1 MKTMYWIATLLFI
14 SFISPVTARAQDKQP
29 EKQVYMIVEEMPEFP
44 GGEKALR
51 EFIANS
57 VRYPVVAQEN
67 GIQGRVYVSFTV
79 DKTGMVKDAEV
90 ARGVD
95 PSLDQEALRVVK
107 GLPQWSPGKQ
117 KGEAVDV
124 RYTVPIQFA
133 LDGGPGAEG
142 TITVRETENKLHLT
156 GSVQLIEKIAPY
168 FKDNAQI
175 AIAKETGTIIIDK
188 PGTSPKE
195 GVVVVGYKGQ
205 EQPTE
210 EDIVFFIVEE
220 MPEFPGGEDAMKRHI
235 ATTIKYP
242 VEAQKKG
249 TQGKVYVTFVVAKDG
264 SVKDARIARGADP
277 LLDEEAMRVVK
288 SLPKWTPGK
297 QRGKAVNVSYT
308 VPIEFKLQ

>member
-14 SFISPVTARAQDKQP
+14 SFISPIKVEAQEKQP

-79 DKTGMVKDAEV
+79 DKTGTVTDAQV
-90 ARGVD
+90 VRGVD
-95 PSLDQEALRVVK
+95 PSLDQEALRVVN
-107 GLPQWSPGKQ
+107 GLPKWVPGKQ
-117 KGEAVDV
+117 RGEAVDV

-142 TITVRETENKLHLT
+142 TITVRESENKLYMT
-156 GSVQLIEKIAPY
+156 GSVQLIEKMAPY
-168 FKDNAQI
+168 FNSAQI
-175 AIAKETGTIIIDK
+175 DKGIGTIIIDK

-195 GVVVVGYKGQ
+195 GVVVVGYAGKQ
-205 EQPTE
+205 EPNPE
-210 EDIVFFIVEE
+210 EAVFFIVEE

-264 SVKDARIARGADP
+264 SVKDVRIARGADP

-288 SLPKWTPGK
+288 SLPQWTPGK

>member
-1 MKTMYWIATLLFI
+1 MKTMYWITTLLFI
-14 SFISPVTARAQDKQP
+14 SFISPITGGAQEKQP

-79 DKTGMVKDAEV
+79 DKTGTVTDAQV
-90 ARGVD
+90 VRGVD
-95 PSLDQEALRVVK
+95 PSLDQEALRVVN
-107 GLPQWSPGKQ
+107 GLPKWVPGKQ
-117 KGEAVDV
+117 RGEAVDV

-156 GSVQLIEKIAPY
+156 GSVQLIEKMAPY
-168 FKDNAQI
+168 FNTARI
-175 AIAKETGTIIIDK
+175 EKEAGTIIIDK
-188 PGTSPKE
+188 PSTSPKE
-195 GVVVVGYKGQ
+195 GVVVVGYAGKP
-205 EQPTE
+205 EPNPE
-210 EDIVFFIVEE
+210 EAVFFIVEE

-264 SVKDARIARGADP
+264 SVKDVRIARGADP

-288 SLPKWTPGK
+288 SLPQWTPGK

>member
-1 MKTMYWIATLLFI
+1 MKTMYWITTLLFI
-14 SFISPVTARAQDKQP
+14 SFISPITGGAQEKQP

-44 GGEKALR
+44 GGEKVLR

-79 DKTGMVKDAEV
+79 DKTGTVTDAQV
-90 ARGVD
+90 VRGVD
-95 PSLDQEALRVVK
+95 PSLDQEALRVVN
-107 GLPQWSPGKQ
+107 GLPKWVPGKQ

-156 GSVQLIEKIAPY
+156 GSVQLIEKMAPY
-168 FKDNAQI
+168 FNNARI
-175 AIAKETGTIIIDK
+175 EKEAGTIIIDK

-195 GVVVVGYKGQ
+195 DVVVVGYAGKP
-205 EQPTE
+205 EPNPE
-210 EDIVFFIVEE
+210 EAVFFIVEE

-264 SVKDARIARGADP
+264 SVKDVRIARGADP

-288 SLPKWTPGK
+288 SLPQWTPGK

>member
-1 MKTMYWIATLLFI
+1 MKTMYWITTLLFI
-14 SFISPVTARAQDKQP
+14 SFISPITGRAQEKQP

-79 DKTGMVKDAEV
+79 DKTGTVTDAQV
-90 ARGVD
+90 VRGVD
-95 PSLDQEALRVVK
+95 PSLDQEALRVVN
-107 GLPQWSPGKQ
+107 GLPKWVPGKQ
-117 KGEAVDV
+117 RGEAVDV

-156 GSVQLIEKIAPY
+156 GSVQLIEKMAPY
-168 FKDNAQI
+168 FNNARI
-175 AIAKETGTIIIDK
+175 EKEAGTIIIDK

-195 GVVVVGYKGQ
+195 DVVVVGYAGKP
-205 EQPTE
+205 EPNPE
-210 EDIVFFIVEE
+210 EAVFFIVEE

-264 SVKDARIARGADP
+264 SVKDVRIARGADP

-288 SLPKWTPGK
+288 SLPQWTPGK